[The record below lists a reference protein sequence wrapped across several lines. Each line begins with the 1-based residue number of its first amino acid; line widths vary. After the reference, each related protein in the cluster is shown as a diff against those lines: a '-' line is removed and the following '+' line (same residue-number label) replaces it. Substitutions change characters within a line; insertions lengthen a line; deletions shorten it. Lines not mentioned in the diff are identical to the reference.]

1 MGSVLKKRMD
11 GNNAAIVTA
20 TRDYVWHKWRIFI
33 LFIPVV
39 AYAILTSINNI
50 FGVDFTNGW
59 MGDRDP
65 VGAGYVLLAG
75 TPFFAYSLFR
85 CLQEVFL
92 QTPNILI
99 LSDWGVVIKRY
110 PKRQYPWES
119 VNQIRLLS
127 DGREPELAIFLQNEK
142 EARVPIRYLD
152 ASPETLLRL
161 FADHGQT
168 IKLQ

>member
-1 MGSVLKKRMD
+1 MD
-11 GNNAAIVTA
+11 GNNAAIVAA

-50 FGVDFTNGW
+50 VGVDLTNGW
-59 MGDRDP
+59 LGDRDP
-65 VGAGYVLLAG
+65 VGAGYALLAG
-75 TPFFAYSLFR
+75 TPFLAYSLYR
-85 CLQEVFL
+85 CLREVFY
-92 QTPNILI
+92 QTPDMLV
-99 LSDWGVVIKRY
+99 LSDWGVVVKRY

-119 VNQIRLLS
+119 IIHIRLLS
-127 DGREPELAIFLQNEK
+127 DGGEPELAVFMQNEK
-142 EARVPIRYLD
+142 ELRVPIRFLD